1 VSSTVFFT
9 GFPGF
14 LGTELL
20 PRVLRRSPQAEA
32 VCLVQP
38 QYLAMARERAAE
50 LERADERIAG
60 RIRLVEGDI
69 TRPDLA
75 LGDARAG
82 LAEEITEVFHLAAVY
97 DLEVARDVGMRV
109 NVDGTRHVLD
119 LCGDCPRLERLHY
132 VSTCY
137 VSGRWPGIFRESDLV
152 LGQRFNNYYEETK
165 HLAEVLVAERAA
177 AGLPV
182 TIYRPWVVGGD
193 SETGA
198 TQKFDGPYFIVRWL
212 LKQPRV
218 ALLPMVG
225 DPEGYRF
232 NIVPRDFVVDGID
245 VLSARSDTVGGT
257 YALADPRPYTIRE
270 LVELFGRVTRRR
282 VVTFRLPLKLAQWAL
297 RRIPGL
303 QGLMG
308 TPPASV
314 AYLSH
319 PTHYTTDAATE
330 LLEEEGVTLPD
341 RATWFAAMAEF
352 VRKHPDVTSKAMV

>member
-1 VSSTVFFT
+1 MSRVIFFT

-20 PRVLRRSPQAEA
+20 PRVLRRAPDARA

-38 QYLAMARERAAE
+38 HFAAQARRRAAE
-50 LERADERIAG
+50 LERADERLTG
-60 RIRLVEGDI
+60 RIEMVEGDI
-69 TRPDLA
+69 TRPDLG
-75 LGDARAG
+75 LGEARDG
-82 LAEEITEVFHLAAVY
+82 LAARITEVFHLAAVY

-119 LCGDCPRLERLHY
+119 LCAASPDLQRLHY

-137 VSGRWPGIFRESDLV
+137 VSGRWAGIFRETDLQ

-177 AGLPV
+177 AGMPV
-182 TIYRPWVVGGD
+182 TTYRPAVVGGD

-212 LKQPRV
+212 LKQPRL
-218 ALLPMVG
+218 AFLPVVG

-245 VLSARSDTVGGT
+245 ALSARQDTVGGT

-270 LVELFGRVTRRR
+270 LITLFGRVTRRR
-282 VVTFRLPLKLAQWAL
+282 VLTFPLPLGLAQWAL
-297 RRIPGL
+297 RRVPGL
-303 QGLMG
+303 QALMG
-308 TPPASV
+308 IPPAAV
-314 AYLSH
+314 AYLSQ
-319 PTHYTTDAATE
+319 PTHYTTDAATP
-330 LLEEEGVTLPD
+330 LLEEEGVRLPD
-341 RATWFAAMAEF
+341 RARWFAAMAEF
-352 VRKHPDVTSKAMV
+352 VRDHPDTSSEAMI